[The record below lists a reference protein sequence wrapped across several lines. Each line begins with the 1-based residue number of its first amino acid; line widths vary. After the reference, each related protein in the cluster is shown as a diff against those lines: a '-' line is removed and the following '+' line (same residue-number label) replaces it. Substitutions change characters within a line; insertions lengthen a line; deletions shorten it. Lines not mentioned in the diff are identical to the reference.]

1 MERNT
6 AGFFRPPMQ
15 YLWAVR
21 ELFVL
26 QMNAARELHSSE
38 SRNLDLSGAVDIAR
52 NNSSSVWKKSPLIVR
67 SNATSYNPGE
77 HRSSMNFV
85 VANVGGSLCVYGNN
99 TFKALIRDC
108 LSYGGVSISSVGA
121 VLLNC
126 GCGTRCKMVVLDID
140 IGAGEQWRTQEAR
153 RQVVGDV
160 GAIVERSVL
169 YVAFPEV
176 GPEDLPFWTDCIK
189 WMRVDVGCLDTVLLY
204 EGYALVITD
213 RTTHWRIF
221 TAIDCEYEGL
231 VHHRGLLK
239 ISFLEIVEIKDIGDA
254 TSFSI
259 KMFILSKTTTCF
271 TLAFSEV
278 EMCWPPTRL

>member
-6 AGFFRPPMQ
+6 AGFFRPPIQ

-169 YVAFPEV
+169 
-176 GPEDLPFWTDCIK
+176 
-189 WMRVDVGCLDTVLLY
+189 
-204 EGYALVITD
+204 
-213 RTTHWRIF
+213 RIF